1 MQEEEQEEEEEF
13 VWKLEHAIPDQV
25 RPTRC
30 RIAPAAKQSEDLSVA
45 ILSRFVPTKASPV
58 VAEPEAENVSWRTIS
73 LLTLSRSVY

>member
-45 ILSRFVPTKASPV
+45 IFF
-58 VAEPEAENVSWRTIS
+58 
-73 LLTLSRSVY
+73 